1 MSNFMAKFLIPSGR
15 RTPKISVCMP
25 VYNTR
30 PDHLRKCIESI
41 LNQTFSDFELLI
53 LNDSPD
59 NKELDAIVKSYKDP
73 RIIYRKN
80 KKNLGISAS
89 RNKLLDM
96 ARGEYIAVHDHD
108 DRSYPERF
116 ARQAAFLD
124 ENPHYGAVSSDYTGE
139 FQDGETKDYVY
150 IEHNNVGIKRMFYQ
164 CCAFLHP
171 ACMLRKSVLD
181 EHGLRYEAA
190 YSPAEDY
197 RLFTRM
203 AEFTLFEILPEFL
216 LVYANH
222 DTNTHKMQWK
232 RGRDLIDEIAF
243 QFRNK
248 FPFCATERNL
258 EELSKKIDTL
268 TGIVPS

>member
-1 MSNFMAKFLIPSGR
+1 VS
-15 RTPKISVCMP
+15 
-25 VYNTR
+25 
-30 PDHLRKCIESI
+30 H
-41 LNQTFSDFELLI
+41 
-53 LNDSPD
+53 
-59 NKELDAIVKSYKDP
+59 
-73 RIIYRKN
+73 
-80 KKNLGISAS
+80 
-89 RNKLLDM
+89 
-96 ARGEYIAVHDHD
+96 
-108 DRSYPERF
+108 PERF
-116 ARQAAFLD
+116 KKQVAFLD
-124 ENPHYGAVSSDYTGE
+124 ANQNHGAVSSDYIQIHQGGWAE
-139 FQDGETKDYVY
+139 NMIY
-150 IEHNNVGIKRMFYQ
+150 IEHKNIGIKRAFYKY
-164 CCAFLHP
+164 CAFLHP
-171 ACMLRKSVLD
+171 ACMLRRAVLD
-181 EHGLRYEAA
+181 TYGLRYEPM